1 MLGPTSPSARGED
14 LTARGHLIRKLMRY
28 AAGSVVATVCSY
40 ATFVF
45 CYGLV
50 HTGTAVASTIGWLA
64 GAFPNYWLNRSWT
77 WRRRGRPELAKEL
90 LPYIAIVL
98 ATVLLAVVATSV
110 ADSILQRADVS
121 DAWRT
126 VLVSGTF
133 LAVYG
138 VVFLLRF
145 FLLDKLFAHPTP
157 PQAPVE
163 PVAAKERV

>member
-1 MLGPTSPSARGED
+1 MLGPTFAAVRGDD
-14 LTARGHLIRKLMRY
+14 LTARGHLVRKLMRY
-28 AAGSVVATVCSY
+28 AAGSMVATVCSY

-64 GAFPNYWLNRSWT
+64 GAIPNYWLNRSWT
-77 WRRRGRPELAKEL
+77 WRRSGRPHLGREL

-98 ATVLLAVVATSV
+98 VTVLLAVVATSV
-110 ADSILQRADVS
+110 ADSMLQRADVS

-145 FLLDKLFAHPTP
+145 FLLDKLFTHPAP
-157 PQAPVE
+157 PPASVE
-163 PVAAKERV
+163 PVAAKEPV

>member
-1 MLGPTSPSARGED
+1 MLGPTSASARGD
-14 LTARGHLIRKLMRY
+14 LTARGHLIGKLLRY
-28 AAGSVVATVCSY
+28 AAGSLVATVCSY

-64 GAFPNYWLNRSWT
+64 GAIPNYWLNRSWT
-77 WRRRGRPELAKEL
+77 WRRRGRPALAKEL

-98 ATVLLAVVATSV
+98 VTVLLAVMATGL
-110 ADSILQRADVS
+110 AERLLLRADV
-121 DAWRT
+121 DQPWRT
-126 VLVSGTF
+126 VLVSATF

-145 FLLDKLFAHPTP
+145 FLLDRLFTRSHARTRP
-157 PQAPVE
+157 AVE
-163 PVAAKERV
+163 PVAAKETV